1 MMPGRRGL
9 ATAALALL
17 ACAAVALSACESQY
31 EPTTQPT
38 AASSATPTPFTSPTP
53 LEAPPTASPTPS
65 QILAPPEQVHTAP
78 VDIGETLTFATA
90 ASPPKLDIYDLASRL
105 RPGVSHAPP
114 PPPEYDDVGDFR
126 TFNALNLVDL
136 SHIVV
141 SAELCVVTAHGDFY
155 VETGLGIPCSAF
167 EDAAVRFEDAVY
179 PGVMAEFAPSSVHK
193 DGMRIALLHAD
204 IPGAGGYY
212 DSGGLY
218 PVSIRPDS
226 NERAMLFLNAKG
238 TNVAGSPLHPGY
250 ESLVAHELQH
260 AIHDLADPHE
270 TSWINEGLSVLAG
283 AEFADGREFLYFL
296 LACGPTQLM
305 AWPVGAASTQCNY
318 AGAGLFM
325 HYLRHNY
332 PDAGGTLRGLVADTN
347 SSLHGINSYLQGASY
362 DADALSVLAEWGVA
376 NYLNARS
383 DSNAYPNLP
392 LGARATSTLPN
403 GGSFSGPFVQFAPHY
418 VSVDIGQVIHRIDF
432 QGETHTPLTKVWQDG
447 AGGFWHSGGADSA
460 DATLAR
466 SFDLRA
472 ADPQA
477 ATLTLLLKYDT
488 EEDWDFLYVLVSA
501 DQGETWSFLE
511 SSGMTGVPGVA
522 PAFAFS
528 RGFTGL
534 SGGGAYPEWVIE
546 EFDLGEM
553 AGQEVLIRLE
563 YVTDQG
569 VNLNGVS
576 VGGAW
581 LPAADYEWLSFDV
594 AGLSGLPEGSAS
606 PDPGGGWNSQGF
618 FFSNNLVEQGYVA
631 RLMTVSHSGEAT
643 VTSIQLDD
651 SRHGSILFDNM
662 AGNVREAAVM
672 IFPMAP
678 LTRQPACGTLTVS
691 VE

>member
-17 ACAAVALSACESQY
+17 ACAAVALSACESQD
-31 EPTTQPT
+31 EPTTQP
-38 AASSATPTPFTSPTP
+38 APASSATPTPFASPGP

-65 QILAPPEQVHTAP
+65 RIPAPPEPAHTAP

-90 ASPPKLDIYDLASRL
+90 ASPPKLNIYDLARRL
-105 RPGVSHAPP
+105 LPGVNHTPP
-114 PPPEYDDVGDFR
+114 PPPEYDDVGDIR
-126 TFNALNLVDL
+126 TFNALNLDNL

-167 EDAAVRFEDAVY
+167 EGAAGRFEDVVF
-179 PGVMAEFAPSSVHK
+179 PSVMAAFAPTFVQRNE
-193 DGMRIALLHAD
+193 MRIALLHAD

-218 PVSIRPDS
+218 PMSIRSDS

-238 TNVAGSPLHPGY
+238 TNVAGNPLHAGY

-283 AEFADGREFLYFL
+283 AAFADGREFLYFL

-305 AWPVGAASTQCNY
+305 AWPVGAESAQCNY

-325 HYLRHNY
+325 RYLRHNY

-347 SSLHGINSYLQGASY
+347 SSVHGISSYLRGASY
-362 DADALSVLAEWGVA
+362 SADALSVLADWGVA

-383 DSNAYPNLP
+383 DSNAYPDLRLAAP
-392 LGARATSTLPN
+392 ATSSLPDV
-403 GGSFSGPFVQFAPHY
+403 GSFRDQFVQFAPHY
-418 VSVDIGQVIHRIDF
+418 VSLDIGQGIHRIDF
-432 QGETHTPLTKVWQDG
+432 QGETLTPLTKVWENGEG
-447 AGGFWHSGGADSA
+447 AFWHSGGADSA
-460 DATLAR
+460 DATLSR
-466 SFDLRA
+466 SFDLRGV
-472 ADPQA
+472 DPRD
-477 ATLTLLLKYDT
+477 ATLNLLLRYET

-501 DQGETWSFLE
+501 DKGETWLFME

-522 PAFAFS
+522 PAFAFG

-546 EFDLGEM
+546 EFDLGDM
-553 AGQEVLIRLE
+553 AGQKALIRLE

-569 VNLNGVS
+569 VNLDGVS
-576 VGGAW
+576 LGGAW
-581 LPAADYEWLSFDV
+581 LPAADYAWLAFDV
-594 AGLSGLPEGSAS
+594 AGLRGLPEGSAS
-606 PDPGGGWNSQGF
+606 PDPRGGWNSQGF

-643 VTSIQLDD
+643 VTPIQLDD
-651 SRHGSILFDNM
+651 SRHGSILFDNT
-662 AGNVREAAVM
+662 AGDVREAAVM

-678 LTRQPACGTLTVS
+678 LTRQPASGTLTIS